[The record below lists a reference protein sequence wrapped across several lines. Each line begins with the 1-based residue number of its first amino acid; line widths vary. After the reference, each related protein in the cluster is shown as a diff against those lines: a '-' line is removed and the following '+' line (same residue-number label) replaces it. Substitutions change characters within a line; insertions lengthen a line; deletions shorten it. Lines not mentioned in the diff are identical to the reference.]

1 MENDEKQGKKREFK
15 LTTIA
20 LKNKTSVYL
29 LTFVILLFGGISYQN
44 MPKELFPDIAFPYV
58 MVQTTYPGNPPADIE
73 NLVTRPLEK
82 EIESVK
88 GIKEM
93 RSTSAQDASMIFIEF
108 SPNIELDK
116 ALNDVKDAVDKA
128 KSELPKD
135 LPMDPMVMDIDFTE
149 FPILNINLSGDY
161 SIDELK
167 TYAEKLEED
176 IETVYEISKVQIQ
189 GLPEREVKISV
200 DPYKMESFQVG
211 FGDIEQAIAQ
221 ENVSMSGGELLVDGM
236 RRTVRVV
243 GEFVDL
249 NEIKNIVVK
258 HENHN
263 IVYLWQLAEVSED
276 YEEVISITRLFHQ
289 PVISLQVIKKG
300 GENLLSATAQ
310 VERILKDAVEKG
322 TIPGPDKLKISITND
337 QSDMVKKQLANLEN
351 SMIISMIFVIVVLF
365 FFLGTRNALF
375 VGLAIPLSM
384 FLSFAIMGGMGYKLN
399 MIVLFSL
406 ILALGML
413 VDNAIV
419 VVENIYR
426 FMDQGHSRFKA
437 AKLAV
442 GEIAVP
448 IIASTATTLAA
459 FVPLAFWDSIVG
471 SFMSYLPVTLIIVLT
486 SSLFVALVII
496 PVFASS
502 FGKTQEGKAN
512 LKRGIIISF
521 VFGLLALM
529 VSGDLIIGLN
539 IALISLII
547 TILNHY
553 VLNKVA
559 KWFQNAFL
567 TKMEAGYDRFL
578 RFTLRGINPAIF
590 FGSTIALLFFTLIFF
605 GASNPKV
612 EFFPNNDPTY
622 INVMAELPIG
632 TDVQKTNRFVLQ
644 LEKDIDKL
652 MAKEI
657 EAGVIES
664 ILVNVGAGAV
674 GEDEQAS
681 AGNRPNKGLVTISFV
696 DYDKRQGISSSE
708 IMKMLS
714 DSLSNK
720 YPGVAITTSKNR
732 MGPPTG
738 KAINLEVS
746 GDDYNRLI
754 KYADTISTLIENSE
768 IEGIEGL
775 SMDLQTGQQ
784 ELIIHIDR
792 EKARRFGLSTIQIA
806 GTIRT
811 ALYGKEVSNFKKGED
826 EYPIQ
831 LRLSEDIKNNISIL
845 MNQKI
850 TFRNTR
856 GKLMQVPISSVAEF
870 EYTTTYGSV
879 RRKDMERV
887 ITLSSNVI
895 EGFNATEINE
905 KIEELLAKIEFPK
918 DYQDCSY
925 SFSGGQQQDQ
935 QESMAFLMNAMLIA
949 VALILLILVSQFNS
963 IVKPFIILASVL
975 FSTIGVFG
983 GLATFNMSF
992 VVVMTG
998 IGIISLAGVVVNNAI
1013 VLIDYI
1019 DLLKRKRREELG
1031 LGENDFLPFDEATEC
1046 IVQAGKTRLRPVLL
1060 TAITTIL
1067 GLFPMA
1073 LGMNIDFEGL
1083 ITNYAPNIY
1092 IGGDMAHFWG
1102 PLSWTVIFGLS
1113 FATFLTLVIVPVMYR
1128 IANRS
1133 KYHIIRFKENY
1144 AGKIA

>member
-1 MENDEKQGKKREFK
+1 MENEEKKGKTREFK
-15 LTTIA
+15 LTTLA

-29 LTFVILLFGGISYQN
+29 ITFIILLFGGISYQN
-44 MPKELFPDIAFPYV
+44 MPKELFPDVAFPYV

-73 NLVTRPLEK
+73 NLITRPLEK

-116 ALNDVKDAVDKA
+116 ALSDVKDAVDKA
-128 KSELPKD
+128 KGELPND
-135 LPMDPMVMDIDFTE
+135 LPVDPMVMDIDFTE

-167 TYAEKLEED
+167 AFAEKLEEE
-176 IETVYEISKVQIQ
+176 IETVPEISKVQIQ
-189 GLPEREVKISV
+189 GLPEKEIKISV

-211 FGDIEQAIAQ
+211 FGDIEQAISQ

-243 GEFVDL
+243 GEFTNL

-263 IVYLWQLAEVSED
+263 IVYLWQLAEITED
-276 YEEVISITRLFHQ
+276 YEEIISITRLFHQ

-310 VERILKDAVEKG
+310 VKEILNKAVEKG
-322 TIPGPDKLKISITND
+322 SIPGSDKLKISITND
-337 QSDMVKKQLANLEN
+337 QSDMVKMQLSNLEN

-365 FFLGTRNALF
+365 FFLGTRNSLF
-375 VGLAIPLSM
+375 VGMAIPLSM
-384 FLSFAIMGGMGYKLN
+384 FLSFAIMGAIGYKLN
-399 MIVLFSL
+399 MIVLFAL

-426 FMDQGHSRFKA
+426 FMDQGHTRFKA

-442 GEIAVP
+442 GEIAIP
-448 IIASTATTLAA
+448 IITSTATTLAA

-471 SFMSYLPVTLIIVLT
+471 TFMSYLPVTLIIVLT
-486 SSLFVALVII
+486 SSLFVALVIV

-502 FGKTQEGKAN
+502 FGKTKEGQVK
-512 LKRGIIISF
+512 LKRGIIISL

-529 VSGDLIIGLN
+529 VSGDLIVGLN
-539 IALISLII
+539 IAILSL
-547 TILNHY
+547 TLTFLNFY
-553 VLNKVA
+553 LLNKLT
-559 KWFQNAFL
+559 KWFQVVFL
-567 TKMEAGYDRFL
+567 TRMEAFYERIL
-578 RFTLRGINPAIF
+578 RLTLRGKNPAIF
-590 FGSTIALLFFTLIFF
+590 FGSTVALLFFTLIFF

-612 EFFPNNDPTY
+612 EFFPSNDPTY

-632 TDVQKTNRFVLQ
+632 TDVQKTNTFVLQ
-644 LEKDIDKL
+644 LEQDIDKL
-652 MAKEI
+652 ISKEI
-657 EAGVIES
+657 EAGIIES

-681 AGNRPNKGLVTISFV
+681 AGNRPNKGMVTVSFV
-696 DYDKRQGISSSE
+696 DYDLRQGISSSD
-708 IMKMLS
+708 IMKTLS
-714 DSLSNK
+714 DSLTNK
-720 YPGVAITTSKNR
+720 YPGVAITISKNR

-746 GDDYNRLI
+746 GDNYNKLI
-754 KYADTISTLIENSE
+754 KYADTITTIIENSG

-775 SMDLQTGQQ
+775 SLDLQTGQQ

-792 EKARRFGLSTIQIA
+792 DKARRFGLSTIQIA

-811 ALYGKEVSNFKKGED
+811 ALYGKEVSNYKVGED

-831 LRLSEDIKNNISIL
+831 LRLSEDIKNDISIL

-879 RRKDMERV
+879 RRKDMDRV
-887 ITLSSNVI
+887 ITISSNAI
-895 EGFNATEINE
+895 EGFNATEINTQ
-905 KIEELLAKIEFPK
+905 IEELLEGIELPK
-918 DYQDCSY
+918 EYQDCSY
-925 SFSGGQQQDQ
+925 SFSGGEQQDQ
-935 QESMAFLMNAMLIA
+935 QESMAFLMNAMMIA
-949 VALILLILVSQFNS
+949 IALILLILVSQFNS

-992 VVVMTG
+992 IVVMTG

-1019 DLLKRKRREELG
+1019 DLLKRKKREDLG
-1031 LGENDFLPFDEATEC
+1031 LEENAFLHFDDATEC

-1067 GLFPMA
+1067 GLVPMA

-1083 ITNYAPNIY
+1083 ITNYSPNIY

-1102 PLSWTVIFGLS
+1102 PLSWTVIFGLT
-1113 FATFLTLVIVPVMYR
+1113 FATFLTLIIVPVMYR

-1133 KYHIIRFKENY
+1133 KFHILRLKEKY
-1144 AGKIA
+1144 SSKIS